1 MSVQDGHDEA
11 RISIHAPHTGSD
23 LHIPVIRHI
32 PVISIHAP
40 HTGSDLHKAGVVD
53 AVALISIHAPH
64 TGSDVNRT
72 RKLLHAD

>member
-1 MSVQDGHDEA
+1 MTLVA
-11 RISIHAPHTGSD
+11 LAGSKQFQST
-23 LHIPVIRHI
+23 LPIRGATVSPCALVEVIA
-32 PVISIHAP
+32 ISIHAP